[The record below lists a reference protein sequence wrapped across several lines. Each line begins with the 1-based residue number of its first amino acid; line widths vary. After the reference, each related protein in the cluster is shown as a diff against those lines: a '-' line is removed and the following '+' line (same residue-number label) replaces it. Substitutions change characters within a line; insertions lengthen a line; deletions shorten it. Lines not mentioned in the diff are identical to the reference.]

1 MNIATIAITPVLI
14 NREGVQ
20 QLLGGIS
27 RTTFYNKRKEW
38 AQKNTPFPPEVS
50 ELKPAK
56 GGALFRYEEVMKF
69 CHAMGFISS
78 EQH

>member
-1 MNIATIAITPVLI
+1 MNTVAVKVTPVLI

-38 AQKNTPFPPEVS
+38 AQRNTPFPAEVA
-50 ELKPAK
+50 ELNPAK
-56 GGALFRYEEVMKF
+56 GGSIYRYDEVIRF
-69 CHAMGFISS
+69 CHQMGFISP